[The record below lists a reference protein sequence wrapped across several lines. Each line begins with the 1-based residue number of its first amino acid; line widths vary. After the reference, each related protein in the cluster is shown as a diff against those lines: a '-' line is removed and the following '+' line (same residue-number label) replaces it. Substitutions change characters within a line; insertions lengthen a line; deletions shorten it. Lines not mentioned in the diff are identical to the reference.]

1 LNTNQHLPFE
11 LRGQLIEISI
21 LFDKPLE
28 EVKRDYFERFYSIE
42 KVEEKV
48 VENDYLLPVDEDD
61 SDFFAD

>member
-1 LNTNQHLPFE
+1 MNTNQHLPFE